1 MPGRL
6 IVKAKTQYVFTKD
19 VPEEFLE
26 SVYPSEG
33 ASQSLLKTTKTK
45 DAKLQRRANIIVKSK
60 FLENQKISN
69 PQSSDDVGSIY
80 NKNYFKLPQQPALS
94 MFSPIIEDELDKRSV
109 STVSK
114 PTTRGSIRD
123 R

>member
-33 ASQSLLKTTKTK
+33 ASQSRLKTTKTK
-45 DAKLQRRANIIVKSK
+45 DANLQRKANIIVKSK

-80 NKNYFKLPQQPALS
+80 NKNYFKLPQ
-94 MFSPIIEDELDKRSV
+94 
-109 STVSK
+109 
-114 PTTRGSIRD
+114 
-123 R
+123 